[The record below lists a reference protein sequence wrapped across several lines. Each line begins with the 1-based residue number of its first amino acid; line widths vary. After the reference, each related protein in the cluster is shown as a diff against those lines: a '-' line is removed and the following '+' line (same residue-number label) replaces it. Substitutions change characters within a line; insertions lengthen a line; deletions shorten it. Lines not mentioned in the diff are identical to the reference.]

1 MTSVATSSD
10 ADVTAT
16 AATATAATATTATA
30 AGPKIIRDA
39 DDIVENY
46 TISVG
51 GERFQV
57 NEGNLVNEPR
67 YKAAYPTVPKEIF
80 KRCNFLVFKKV
91 SDLCYDR
98 QADKDLIK
106 KAIQNRIDTLRNQS
120 RQIVI
125 RRLKDK
131 AKINLMEKLEEILIA
146 MNVATG
152 CAPANPFESP
162 CEKTE
167 RKYDALKLAIEE
179 DPNVPQSVRDFALKQ
194 GGGDHVSDMADP
206 DNYLQTAF
214 KLLYVLAHPDRMD
227 VAKKEWTKVLD
238 SIQTV
243 SLEDIVASFQDHIKE
258 NSDEYKN
265 ENEENDKDN
274 NDKNEDEENKDNNNN
289 KKNETEENKENNDK
303 NETDNNNNNTN
314 NGQLTENQIQKRLRT
329 ILQLLQTHHYLEDN
343 LDLNAFSKENSSK
356 DHKFTDALDTTF
368 RHRIAKALDPIYEH
382 YKHTY
387 PSLYEFIEGQE
398 HVPLASILSIQV
410 LAEEQKRAHVKD
422 HILRVDDW
430 NTRPYK
436 KFMKGFNMAYK
447 EEKPDIPF
455 TYDGCLILE
464 GRNFRVPDNLTEA
477 VEREIVEP
485 LGVIGGKRQ
494 HMIRTVEKALRSFF
508 SKKGLFLVVT
518 NKTEEELNT
527 LTVNLETDDEEDKD
541 LFEQIRSDLPALTLD
556 RLGITVHQNP
566 SEPIWTDTLNG
577 LCAVIAFKK
586 ELTDTLEDGE
596 EDDRDKDTIRETD

>member
-1 MTSVATSSD
+1 MSTD
-10 ADVTAT
+10 
-16 AATATAATATTATA
+16 ATTTS
-30 AGPKIIRDA
+30 PKIIKDA
-39 DDIVENY
+39 DDVVDNY
-46 TISVG
+46 TLSVG

-57 NEGNLVNEPR
+57 NNGLLVNPSR
-67 YKAAYPTVPKEIF
+67 YEAAYPSVNKEIF

-152 CAPANPFESP
+152 CAPANPLESP
-162 CEKTE
+162 CEKTQRDYE
-167 RKYDALKLAIEE
+167 TLKQRIQEE
-179 DPNVPQSVRDFALKQ
+179 PNVPQSVLDLALKQ
-194 GGGDHVSDMADP
+194 GGGEHISDMADP

-238 SIQTV
+238 SVQTV
-243 SLEDIVASFQDHIKE
+243 SLEDIVASFQDHVR
-258 NSDEYKN
+258 
-265 ENEENDKDN
+265 EENG
-274 NDKNEDEENKDNNNN
+274 DEENKDN
-289 KKNETEENKENNDK
+289 EEKDNDK
-303 NETDNNNNNTN
+303 DNNNEEKEKEENNNINNINNNN

-382 YKHTY
+382 YKRTY

-410 LAEEQKRAHVKD
+410 LAEEQKQAHVKD
-422 HILRVDDW
+422 HILRIDDW
-430 NTRPYK
+430 NTKPFK
-436 KFMKGFNMAYK
+436 KFMKEFNMAYK
-447 EEKPDIPF
+447 EEKPEIPF

-508 SKKGLFLVVT
+508 SKKGLFLVIT

-527 LTVNLETDDEEDKD
+527 LTVNLETQDMDEEDKT
-541 LFEQIRSDLPALTLD
+541 LMEQIRADLPSLTLD

-586 ELTDTLEDGE
+586 ELTDTLEDGGE
-596 EDDRDKDTIRETD
+596 EDDKDNNTIRETDVGTETK

>member
-1 MTSVATSSD
+1 MSTVATVASGSIP
-10 ADVTAT
+10 
-16 AATATAATATTATA
+16 TTVGT

-39 DDIVENY
+39 DDTVENY
-46 TISVG
+46 TLYIG

-57 NEGNLVNEPR
+57 NDGELVNPSRFE
-67 YKAAYPTVPKEIF
+67 AAYPGVNKEIF

-98 QADKDLIK
+98 QSDKDLIK

-131 AKINLMEKLEEILIA
+131 AKIRLVEKLEEILIA
-146 MNVATG
+146 MNNATG

-179 DPNVPQSVRDFALKQ
+179 DPNVPQSVRDLALKQ
-194 GGGDHVSDMADP
+194 GGGDPVSDMADP

-214 KLLYVLAHPDRMD
+214 KLLYVLAHPERMD
-227 VAKKEWTKVLD
+227 IAKKEWTKVLD

-243 SLEDIVASFQDHIKE
+243 SLEDIVSSFQDHVK
-258 NSDEYKN
+258 
-265 ENEENDKDN
+265 EENG
-274 NDKNEDEENKDNNNN
+274 EEENKDNEEKDKDKDSNEEKEKEENNN
-289 KKNETEENKENNDK
+289 S
-303 NETDNNNNNTN
+303 NNNNTNNNNSN

-356 DHKFTDALDTTF
+356 DTFTYALDTTF

-387 PSLYEFIEGQE
+387 PSLYEFIEQQE
-398 HVPLASILSIQV
+398 NVPLASILSVQV
-410 LAEEQKRAHVKD
+410 LAEEQKQAHVKD
-422 HILRVDDW
+422 HILRVDNL
-430 NTRPYK
+430 NTKPYK
-436 KFMKGFNMAYK
+436 KFMKEFNMAYK
-447 EEKPDIPF
+447 GEKPEIPF

-477 VEREIVEP
+477 VEREIIEP
-485 LGVIGGKRQ
+485 LGVLGGKRS
-494 HMIRTVEKALRSFF
+494 HMIRSVEKALRSFF

-527 LTVNLETDDEEDKD
+527 LSVNLEEEEDEEG
-541 LFEQIRSDLPALTLD
+541 LLEQIRADLPGLTLD
-556 RLGITVHQNP
+556 KLGITIHQNP

-586 ELTDTLEDGE
+586 ELTDTLEDGGE
-596 EDDRDKDTIRETD
+596 EDDKDNNTIREIGTETK

>member
-1 MTSVATSSD
+1 MSTDETGSI
-10 ADVTAT
+10 
-16 AATATAATATTATA
+16 
-30 AGPKIIRDA
+30 PKIIRDA
-39 DDIVENY
+39 DDTVENY

-57 NEGNLVNEPR
+57 NNGELVNPSRFE
-67 YKAAYPTVPKEIF
+67 AAYPGVNKEIF

-98 QADKDLIK
+98 QSDKDLIK
-106 KAIQNRIDTLRNQS
+106 KAIQSRIDALRNQS

-152 CAPANPFESP
+152 CAPANLLESP
-162 CEKTE
+162 CEKTQS
-167 RKYDALKLAIEE
+167 KYDALKLAVTE
-179 DPNVPQSVRDFALKQ
+179 DPNVPQSVRDLALKQ
-194 GGGDHVSDMADP
+194 GGGDPVSDMADP

-214 KLLYVLAHPDRMD
+214 KLLYVLAHPERMD

-238 SIQTV
+238 SVQTV
-243 SLEDIVASFQDHIKE
+243 SLEDIVASFQDHVKE
-258 NSDEYKN
+258 ENGEE
-265 ENEENDKDN
+265 ENEEKDNDKDSNEEKEKEENN
-274 NDKNEDEENKDNNNN
+274 NDNN
-289 KKNETEENKENNDK
+289 
-303 NETDNNNNNTN
+303 N

-356 DHKFTDALDTTF
+356 DLAALDTTF

-387 PSLYEFIEGQE
+387 PSLYEFIERQE
-398 HVPLASILSIQV
+398 NVPLASILSIQV
-410 LAEEQKRAHVKD
+410 LAEEQKQAHVKD
-422 HILRVDDW
+422 HILRVDNW
-430 NTRPYK
+430 NTKPYK
-436 KFMKGFNMAYK
+436 KFMKEFSIAYK
-447 EEKPDIPF
+447 EDKPDIPF

-477 VEREIVEP
+477 VEREIIEP
-485 LGVIGGKRQ
+485 LGVLGGKRS
-494 HMIRTVEKALRSFF
+494 HMIRSVEKALRSFF
-508 SKKGLFLVVT
+508 SKKGLFLVIT

-527 LTVNLETDDEEDKD
+527 LSVNLEEEEDEEG
-541 LFEQIRSDLPALTLD
+541 LLEQIRADLPGLTLD
-556 RLGITVHQNP
+556 KLGITVHQNP

-586 ELTDTLEDGE
+586 ELTDTLEDGG
-596 EDDRDKDTIRETD
+596 EDDKDNNTIRAIGTETK

>member
-1 MTSVATSSD
+1 MSTD
-10 ADVTAT
+10 
-16 AATATAATATTATA
+16 ATTTS
-30 AGPKIIRDA
+30 PKIIKDA
-39 DDIVENY
+39 DDVVDNY
-46 TISVG
+46 TLSVG

-57 NEGNLVNEPR
+57 NNGLLVNPSR
-67 YKAAYPTVPKEIF
+67 YEAAYPSVNKEIF

-152 CAPANPFESP
+152 CAPANPLESP
-162 CEKTE
+162 CEKTQRDYE
-167 RKYDALKLAIEE
+167 TLKQRIQEE
-179 DPNVPQSVRDFALKQ
+179 PNVPQSVLDLALKQ
-194 GGGDHVSDMADP
+194 GGGEHISDMADP

-238 SIQTV
+238 SVQTV
-243 SLEDIVASFQDHIKE
+243 SLEDIVASFQDHVR
-258 NSDEYKN
+258 
-265 ENEENDKDN
+265 EENG
-274 NDKNEDEENKDNNNN
+274 DEENKDN
-289 KKNETEENKENNDK
+289 EEKDNDK
-303 NETDNNNNNTN
+303 DNNNEEKEKEENNNINNINNNN
-314 NGQLTENQIQKRLRT
+314 NGQLTETQIQKRLRT

-382 YKHTY
+382 YKRTY

-410 LAEEQKRAHVKD
+410 LAEEQKQAHVKD
-422 HILRVDDW
+422 HILRIDDW
-430 NTRPYK
+430 NTKPFK
-436 KFMKGFNMAYK
+436 KFMKEFNMAYK
-447 EEKPDIPF
+447 EEKPEIPF

-508 SKKGLFLVVT
+508 SKKGLFLVIT

-527 LTVNLETDDEEDKD
+527 LTVNLETQDMDEEDKT
-541 LFEQIRSDLPALTLD
+541 LMEQIRADLPSLTLD

-586 ELTDTLEDGE
+586 ELTDTLEDGGE
-596 EDDRDKDTIRETD
+596 EDDKDNNTIRETDVGTETK